1 MKVIWDVLGGNCVST
16 SWDGHYNQPRIP
28 DRDMTAAEGTAGSEA
43 RLGAVAVERGGWP
56 KHNLRLVSKLLF
68 WAASFCILQKERE

>member
-28 DRDMTAAEGTAGSEA
+28 DRDMTAAEGIDGSESP
-43 RLGAVAVERGGWP
+43 LGAVAVERGG
-56 KHNLRLVSKLLF
+56 
-68 WAASFCILQKERE
+68 